1 MALDVNNKKIS
12 KQLKFAQEHLEPD
25 EKVFEG
31 VFGAYETKSLGN
43 DTVKNGIFLATDR
56 RLFFFGKR
64 TFGFDSES
72 FPYSNI
78 SSIEFGKKAMGHT
91 LSFYASGY
99 RVQMKWINYGDIAAF
114 VNFVKS
120 KMNEK
125 NIKSN
130 STTSAPTS
138 VEQVKEMKELL
149 DMGIITLEEFET
161 KKKELLGL

>member
-1 MALDVNNKKIS
+1 
-12 KQLKFAQEHLEPD
+12 
-25 EKVFEG
+25 
-31 VFGAYETKSLGN
+31 
-43 DTVKNGIFLATDR
+43 
-56 RLFFFGKR
+56 
-64 TFGFDSES
+64 
-72 FPYSNI
+72 
-78 SSIEFGKKAMGHT
+78 MGHT
-91 LSFYASGY
+91 LSFYASGN